1 MKERLTVTLP
11 PELIEKAKVLAQKED
26 RSLSAM
32 VAVLLREALNRKEK
46 AA

>member
-11 PELIEKAKVLAQKED
+11 PELIQKAKVLAEKEE

-32 VAVLLREALNRKEK
+32 IALLLRDALNRKEK

>member
-32 VAVLLREALNRKEK
+32 VAVLLRDALNRKEK